1 MADSPVPPPSPP
13 ARRPL
18 VFYGYWIVA
27 GALVAQF
34 VFTGTQISIIGVF
47 LKPMTED
54 LGWQRAE
61 FFYPQTLGNF
71 VFAFFGFFIGVYV
84 DRYGALPLMVIGVT
98 VVVASLFLVA
108 EVTELWQWVALRGVF
123 FVLGAVLVGN
133 LVVNVTVAKWFVEK
147 RGRAIGIAAM
157 GVSLAGVVWPPLM
170 TAFTDEFGWRAGW
183 RFLAILALLL
193 VIPVAM
199 IMHRRPEDEGLHPD
213 GKSDKEVAAGGGA
226 IAAADYAN
234 SFNRGEALRTS
245 ALYLVIVAFGLATVG
260 VGVILT
266 QTIPFLT
273 DEGFSRN
280 TAALMSSSMS
290 LPALI
295 SKPIWGFII
304 EKVEPRPLAAIG
316 FIFSAVA
323 AIIILLAAKAGAAP
337 PLAVGYVLM
346 GVGFGGHIPIQ
357 EVIWA
362 SYFGRRY
369 LGEVRSVAMPLSIVI
384 GAGAPLAVASYFDR
398 VGNYD
403 GAFYAISALWAIAAV
418 LVMLVRQP
426 RKRAPAPLAAPTPT
440 PVPGDSEEAAVLPPL
455 LPQPAANTPVRA
467 LRDYM
472 QGPPRR

>member
-1 MADSPVPPPSPP
+1 MADSPRPPPSPP

-34 VFTGTQISIIGVF
+34 VFTGTQISVVGVF
-47 LKPMTED
+47 LKPMTEE

-71 VFAFFGFFIGVYV
+71 IFAFVGFFVGVYV
-84 DRYGALPLMVIGVT
+84 DRYGARPLMVIGVT
-98 VVVASLFLVA
+98 IVVATLFLA
-108 EVTELWQWVALRGVF
+108 GEVTELWQWVALRGVF

-133 LVVNVTVAKWFVEK
+133 LVVNVTIAKWFVEK

-157 GVSLAGVVWPPLM
+157 GVSAAGVVWPPLM
-170 TAFTDEFGWRAGW
+170 TSFTGEFGWRAGW
-183 RFLAILALLL
+183 RLMAVLALLL

-199 IMHRRPEDEGLHPD
+199 IMRRQPEDEGLHPD
-213 GKSDKEVAAGGGA
+213 GKSDEEVAAGGGV
-226 IAAADYAN
+226 IAEADYAN
-234 SFNRGEALRTS
+234 SFTRGEALRTS
-245 ALYLVIVAFGLATVG
+245 TLYLVIVSFGLATVG

-280 TAALMSSSMS
+280 TAALMSSAMS

-304 EKVEPRPLAAIG
+304 EKVEPKPLAAIG
-316 FIFSAVA
+316 FVFSSVA

-369 LGEVRSVAMPLSIVI
+369 LGEVRSVAMPLSLVI

-403 GAFYAISALWAIAAV
+403 GAFYAISALWAIAAA
-418 LVMLVRQP
+418 LVMLVRHP
-426 RKRAPAPLAAPTPT
+426 RKRARAPEAAPDPL
-440 PVPGDSEEAAVLPPL
+440 PAAGDSEQAVAPPPPSPRPAEIRPRRAA
-455 LPQPAANTPVRA
+455 
-467 LRDYM
+467 RDYM
-472 QGPPRR
+472 RRPPGS